1 VICKYK
7 PPLALCGPRVLL
19 PQGAALIVA
28 VVLQE
33 LFFGDI
39 LPVYIESIFLVLL
52 RLIRRHRTYRR
63 KGHPLLMNSK
73 I

>member
-1 VICKYK
+1 M
-7 PPLALCGPRVLL
+7 LL

-39 LPVYIESIFLVLL
+39 LLVYIESIFLVLL
-52 RLIRRHRTYRR
+52 WLIRRHRAYRR
-63 KGHPLLMNSK
+63 KAPPS
-73 I
+73 

>member
-1 VICKYK
+1 M
-7 PPLALCGPRVLL
+7 LL

-52 RLIRRHRTYRR
+52 WLIRRHREYRR
-63 KGHPLLMNSK
+63 KGRPILMNSK